1 MSMRRAK
8 GDGSAYRRKDCRCI
22 GEYVD
27 AYGKRRY
34 VSGKTKPEVRAR
46 LRKAVSDRDAGIAFD
61 TQNLTVERYM
71 ERCLDSIRTK
81 VREST
86 YERYEVLTRLH
97 IVPILGSV
105 RLAKF
110 NARMRWRIS
119 STAARAC
126 PWCTC
131 EESMTAFL
139 LNE

>member
-1 MSMRRAK
+1 MTMRRAK

-34 VSGKTKPEVRAR
+34 VSGKTKPKVRAR

-61 TQNLTVERYM
+61 TENLTVERYI
-71 ERCLDSIRTK
+71 ERCLASIRTK

-97 IVPILGSV
+97 VVPILGSV
-105 RLAKF
+105 RLAKL
-110 NARMRWRIS
+110 NARMRWRVS

>member
-1 MSMRRAK
+1 MTMRRAK

-22 GEYVD
+22 GEYVA

-61 TQNLTVERYM
+61 TENLTVERYM

-97 IVPILGSV
+97 VVPILGSV
-105 RLAKF
+105 RLAKL
-110 NARMRWRIS
+110 NARMRWRVS